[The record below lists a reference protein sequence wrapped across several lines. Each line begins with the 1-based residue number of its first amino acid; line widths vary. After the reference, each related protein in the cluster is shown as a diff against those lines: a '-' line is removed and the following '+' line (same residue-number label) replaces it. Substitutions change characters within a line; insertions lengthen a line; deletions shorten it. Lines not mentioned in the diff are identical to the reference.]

1 MKLLCVALILPYY
14 VLGQVYDNFS
24 DGDFTNNPNWFGL
37 QNHFEIDSEYRLH
50 LNAPSENASSH
61 LCLSSDIIENAAWE
75 INVKLTFNT
84 SGSNYLDWYL
94 AANDSLLE
102 ISSKAYFVRVGNSED
117 ELALYRKQLRAPYGY
132 LYGGGRID

>member
-14 VLGQVYDNFS
+14 ISGQVYDNFS

-75 INVKLTFNT
+75 INVKLTFNP
-84 SGSNYLDWYL
+84 SS
-94 AANDSLLE
+94 SLWVF
-102 ISSKAYFVRVGNSED
+102 IWWWQN
-117 ELALYRKQLRAPYGY
+117 
-132 LYGGGRID
+132 